1 MYLIDY
7 DTINL
12 TFECKMLHNRVK
24 QCFNFP
30 YMLGSLPLYC
40 LEYLKT
46 KLSTSV
52 SDAFIYA
59 IPWYL
64 Y

>member
-24 QCFNFP
+24 QCFNIP

-40 LEYLKT
+40 LEYLNFSKT
-46 KLSTSV
+46 GFPKRG
-52 SDAFIYA
+52 
-59 IPWYL
+59 
-64 Y
+64 